1 MNEKLLENKAK
12 VDNALMRGLKVKEI
26 GHTMA
31 WTDRGNLILK
41 LRYKEEWRSYRFFLD
56 AVPVSDTLNK
66 SLLKLYF
73 A

>member
-1 MNEKLLENKAK
+1 MEKTLEHKAK
-12 VDNALMRGLKVKEI
+12 IDNALMRGLKVKEI

-41 LRYKEEWRSYRFFLD
+41 LGAGQDWKKYRFNLD
-56 AVPVSDTLNK
+56 AVPVTDKLNQ

-73 A
+73 S

>member
-1 MNEKLLENKAK
+1 METKLINKAK

-41 LRYKEEWRSYRFFLD
+41 LRAGEDWRKYKFCLD
-56 AVPVSDTLNK
+56 AVPVTDKLNQ

-73 A
+73 S